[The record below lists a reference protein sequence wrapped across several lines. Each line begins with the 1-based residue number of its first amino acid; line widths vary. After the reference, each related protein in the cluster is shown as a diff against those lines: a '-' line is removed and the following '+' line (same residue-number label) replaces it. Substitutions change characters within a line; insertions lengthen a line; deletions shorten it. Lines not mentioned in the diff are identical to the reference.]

1 MVVERVAA
9 HPSRDLIAAGYAN
22 GQVGV
27 MRLGQRDELL
37 VRQDGG
43 GAVTALAWSPDGE
56 HLALGTADGLA
67 AVVSFPPHLFK

>member
-1 MVVERVAA
+1 
-9 HPSRDLIAAGYAN
+9 
-22 GQVGV
+22 

-43 GAVTALAWSPDGE
+43 GAVTALAWSGDGE

-67 AVVSFPPHLFK
+67 AVVGFPPHLFK